1 MAFVGTRDAVGF
13 RKRGECCGVRVCQL
27 AVFLQTYTGGGVFL
41 RADVWR
47 GNVRAVSTKDENM
60 DTRDSLRMGW
70 CSLGSCN
77 S

>member
-13 RKRGECCGVRVCQL
+13 RKRGECCGVCVCQL
-27 AVFLQTYTGGGVFL
+27 AVFLQTHTGGGVFL

-47 GNVRAVSTKDENM
+47 LVTCRQKTNV